1 MQRVVLAWMLCVSLT
16 IGGCFSSGGSSD
28 AKAAGTQ
35 ASVGNRAPRI
45 SGFPAPSVVQNT
57 QYEFRPAATD
67 PDGNRL
73 TFTIARKPG
82 WAAFDRVTGQLS
94 GTPRV
99 SDVGTHSNIKITVSD
114 GRVSASLPAFA
125 ITVNQSAQGSVT
137 LSWLP
142 PTVND
147 DGSVLSNLAG
157 YRIYVGRSVNELTR
171 VIELSNAGLTRYVV
185 EDLSPATW
193 HFAMTSV
200 NARGRESRPSAT
212 VSKTVG

>member
-1 MQRVVLAWMLCVSLT
+1 MQRVVLAWMLCVSL
-16 IGGCFSSGGSSD
+16 IFGGCFGSGGSSD

-35 ASVGNRAPRI
+35 VNVGNRAPRI
-45 SGFPAPSVVQNT
+45 SGAPAPSVLQNT

-82 WAAFDRVTGQLS
+82 WAAFDRVTGRLS
-94 GTPRV
+94 GTPRAG
-99 SDVGTHSNIKITVSD
+99 DVGTHSNIKITVSD

-137 LSWLP
+137 LSWMP
-142 PTVND
+142 PTEND

-171 VIELSNAGLTRYVV
+171 VIVLNNAGLTRYVV

-200 NARGRESRPSAT
+200 NARGRESRRSAT
-212 VSKTVG
+212 VSKVVG